1 MCHLMTNVT
10 YESFDMCK
18 WVKSHTLIRHF
29 IPIMQMSKVPHIDS
43 SRRTFKWALRRS
55 VTNMDESCDTYEWVA
70 SHKWRGHATNINES
84 YRTRLI
90 IMSEKMCIFFVKY
103 ESCRVYERVMSHKKK
118 LCIFFVKYEKNGQFF
133 LSNTSHVA
141 CMKESCHTQ
150 ECVMSIRSERNVTH
164 VNESCHTYEWV
175 MSQMWMSHVTH
186 MNKSRRTYEWVMSQ
200 WGRST

>member
-118 LCIFFVKYEKNGQFF
+118 FVHFFCQIREKWSIFFVKYESCRVYERVMSHARMSHVNKINEKCHTCEWVM
-133 LSNTSHVA
+133 SHIRMSHVA
-141 CMKESCHTQ
+141 D
-150 ECVMSIRSERNVTH
+150 
-164 VNESCHTYEWV
+164 VNESCHTYE
-175 MSQMWMSHVTH
+175 
-186 MNKSRRTYEWVMSQ
+186 
-200 WGRST
+200 